1 MKKIIFMI
9 HTYSNSGIERRVTNL
24 SNEFV
29 KNNYSVEI
37 VVVQGITNSPFYYLH
52 PDVKLVSVNEKK
64 CRVNYVD
71 RSIISEKPPQPRVQ
85 SERTTKKTNTK
96 KKVDIK
102 KKTYKQRLKS
112 QWKKS
117 KLIHY
122 LSAVWYW
129 RTYRKYF
136 KDAKPDIVIPFGLNF
151 LERVLASTKGINCK
165 IFDSEMVAHERA
177 LFYKRPVLEYYYS
190 LLKKV
195 NGIIVQT
202 HTEKDFFKKNF
213 DNVSVINNPINPQLP
228 APYYDTRN
236 KTIVNFC
243 RLAPQKNIELLL
255 DAFAKLHIDYPDYI
269 VQIYGNIVNRDEK
282 EYKRKLQMRIYD
294 ANLQDY
300 FFILP
305 PTSDIHQRVI
315 ESAMFVMS
323 SDFEGI
329 SNSMLEA
336 MAIGLPCVCTDCL
349 GGGTREVMEDHENGL
364 IVPMNDSEAMYKA
377 MREYIENPD
386 LAERCSKNAA
396 KIREK
401 LSVER
406 ISKQWIDVI
415 DCGE

>member
-1 MKKIIFMI
+1 M
-9 HTYSNSGIERRVTNL
+9 
-24 SNEFV
+24 
-29 KNNYSVEI
+29 
-37 VVVQGITNSPFYYLH
+37 
-52 PDVKLVSVNEKK
+52 
-64 CRVNYVD
+64 
-71 RSIISEKPPQPRVQ
+71 
-85 SERTTKKTNTK
+85 
-96 KKVDIK
+96 
-102 KKTYKQRLKS
+102 
-112 QWKKS
+112 
-117 KLIHY
+117 
-122 LSAVWYW
+122 SAVWYW

-213 DNVSVINNPINPQLP
+213 DNVSVINNPINPQLT
-228 APYYDTRN
+228 APYYGTRN